1 MISIIICTYNPK
13 PVFLERTL
21 NSILSQN
28 FKDFEVIIVDN
39 NSKSPVKD
47 LPFIKN
53 NSFFK
58 VIVET
63 KQGLTA
69 ARWAGARKSTSQDLL
84 IYVDDDNILS
94 PDYLSTAT
102 QLFQQDSTI
111 GMISGRILP
120 EYEETPKE
128 WFHRFEGM
136 IAIKPYRYF
145 EGCKLT
151 KEPLYNDFFPIGA
164 GLVIRKSIITEYY
177 QSHLS
182 EMNYI
187 EGRKGSELS
196 SGEDIDLGFYAISLG
211 FAIGVYTSLKL
222 LHIIPKERI
231 NNDYLK
237 NLSVSSLQSSYLVN
251 KKWKKV
257 FGHNVFTFFNKTK
270 LELYSRIVYYSI
282 LNRPEDQ
289 LTKTFYKKLLSFD

>member
-13 PVFLERTL
+13 PVFLERTI

-39 NSKSPVKD
+39 NSKNPVSD
-47 LPFIKN
+47 LPFIRN
-53 NSFFK
+53 NSSIQ
-58 VIVET
+58 VVVET

-69 ARWAGARKSTSQDLL
+69 ARWAGARKSIHDLL
-84 IYVDDDNILS
+84 IYVDDDNILD
-94 PDYLSTAT
+94 PDYLSTALH
-102 QLFQQDSTI
+102 LFESDSTI

-120 EYEETPKE
+120 EYEETPEE
-128 WFHRFEGM
+128 WFNRFEGM
-136 IAIKPYRYF
+136 VAIKPYRDF

-151 KEPLYNDFFPIGA
+151 KEPFYNDFFPIGA
-164 GLVIRKSIITEYY
+164 GLVIRKSIITEY
-177 QSHLS
+177 LS
-182 EMNYI
+182 EVNYI

-196 SGEDIDLGFYAISLG
+196 SGEDIDLGFYTISLG
-211 FAIGVYTSLKL
+211 FAIGIYTSLKL

-231 NNDYLK
+231 NIDYLK
-237 NLSVSSLQSSYLVN
+237 KLSISSLQSSYLVN
-251 KKWKKV
+251 KKWEKV